1 MSHSFTYKV
10 LNRLFNFLGNLSLKN
25 RLRVG
30 AFLNFIAPLVM
41 KRRIAIVKKNFELSF
56 PEATQ
61 AQRTEWQKQHIRALC
76 QSIVDRGFIWY
87 GDEEKIK
94 QQVNLKNF
102 HHLQEAMDNKEP
114 IILLAP
120 HFVGLDV
127 AASRMTMIV
136 PESATIYTAQRQ
148 PDIDKIIRDG
158 RARFNKVHLIERK
171 DGVRG
176 MLRYLKQGFP
186 VYYLPDMDFGRKGSI
201 FVPFFDIPVATLPT
215 TAVLA
220 EKWGATIIPIYS
232 YWDRQTGHYE
242 VEVLPPLENF
252 PGDRTVEEATTYV
265 NELIEDLILRDPSQY
280 YWVHR
285 RFKTRPN
292 PDEPTY
298 YQ

>member
-1 MSHSFTYKV
+1 MKHSFKYKA
-10 LNRLFNFLGNLSLKN
+10 LNQLFHFLGQLSLKN

-30 AFLNFIAPLVM
+30 AFLSLIAPLVM
-41 KRRIAIVKKNFELSF
+41 RRRIRIVKKNLELSF
-56 PEATQ
+56 PKASEAER
-61 AQRTEWQKQHIRALC
+61 AQWQKQHIRALC

-87 GDEEKIK
+87 GPEEEIK
-94 QQVNLKNF
+94 AQVQLKNF
-102 HHLQEAMDNKEP
+102 HYLQQAMDNQES

-120 HFVGLDV
+120 HFIGLDV

-136 PESATIYTAQRQ
+136 PESATIYSAQRN
-148 PDIDKIIRDG
+148 PHIDAIIRDG
-158 RARFNKVHLIERK
+158 RARFNKVHMIERK
-171 DGVRG
+171 EGVRG

-232 YWDRQTGHYE
+232 HWDPQNGHYE
-242 VEVLPPLENF
+242 VEVLAPLLNF
-252 PGDRTVEEATTYV
+252 PGERSVEEATLFI
-265 NELIEDLILRDPSQY
+265 NQLIEKLILRDPSQY

-285 RFKTRPN
+285 RFKTRPD
-292 PDEPTY
+292 PAAPKFY
-298 YQ
+298 